1 MYIIIIMLIMK
12 VTMLADLHLIVPVM
26 TFIVCCVYIII
37 MLMMVVTML
46 AELCCNDIH
55 SMC

>member
-1 MYIIIIMLIMK
+1 MK

-26 TFIVCCVYIII
+26 IFHSVCCVYIII

-55 SMC
+55 SMWLTST